1 MDNVKDCSLSA
12 RCIGL
17 YLVINIVLY
26 SSFCNYIDCR
36 IFDCIIYSCLS
47 LVEPFHINSTFL
59 VLIQSFI
66 ATRKAMFFFLK
77 FIHLF

>member
-59 VLIQSFI
+59 ILIQSLI